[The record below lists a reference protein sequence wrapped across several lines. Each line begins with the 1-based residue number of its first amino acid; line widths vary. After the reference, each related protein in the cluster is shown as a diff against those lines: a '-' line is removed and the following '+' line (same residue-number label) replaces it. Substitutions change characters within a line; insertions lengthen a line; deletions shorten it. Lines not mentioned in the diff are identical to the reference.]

1 MFNFVP
7 SLHFRSFKDRDLGD
21 EYGWK
26 QVHGDVFRPAAK
38 PLLFSTLL
46 GTGHQLLVV
55 TVAVILF
62 TIFGELYTERGSLLS
77 TAIFV
82 YAATSPINGYFG
94 ASIYAQMG
102 GKVFPVYDGQMHMM
116 CFFSNFFLIYFLI
129 SEMDSTNVKFCVLL
143 TLDCMWNIILHQLYC
158 NLLSCFSSHS
168 FWQHGK

>member
-1 MFNFVP
+1 M
-7 SLHFRSFKDRDLGD
+7 GD

-38 PLLFSTLL
+38 PLFFSALL
-46 GTGHQLLVV
+46 GTGCQLLVV

-62 TIFGELYTERGSLLS
+62 TIMGELYTERGSLLS

-102 GKVFPVYDGQMHMM
+102 GKVCLKVSSTFQYSME
-116 CFFSNFFLIYFLI
+116 IKI
-129 SEMDSTNVKFCVLL
+129 TNVL
-143 TLDCMWNIILHQLYC
+143 
-158 NLLSCFSSHS
+158 CFHKIS
-168 FWQHGK
+168 